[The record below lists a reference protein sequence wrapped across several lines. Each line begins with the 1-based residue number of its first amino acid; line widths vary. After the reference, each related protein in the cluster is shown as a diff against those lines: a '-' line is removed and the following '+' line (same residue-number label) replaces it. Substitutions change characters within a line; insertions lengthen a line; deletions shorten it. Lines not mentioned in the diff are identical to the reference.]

1 MMKILN
7 LKLVTLQEY
16 QNIKTFL
23 QKAVP
28 NCSEEFFLIKKVRN
42 TEPWTY
48 VISDLKAKEFLED
61 FTKNSCEKHIKKSLE
76 LKK

>member
-1 MMKILN
+1 MIKVLN

-28 NCSEEFFLIKKVRN
+28 NCSEEFFLLKKVRN

-48 VISDLKAKEFLED
+48 VISDLKGEGIFGR
-61 FTKNSCEKHIKKSLE
+61 FYEKQLRKTY
-76 LKK
+76 

>member
-7 LKLVTLQEY
+7 LKLMTLQEY

-28 NCSEEFFLIKKVRN
+28 NYSEEFFLIKKLKN
-42 TEPWTY
+42 TEPWTC
-48 VISDLKAKEFLED
+48 VISDLKGGGIFGRFYENQLRK
-61 FTKNSCEKHIKKSLE
+61 TY
-76 LKK
+76 